1 MQLVGVIYKAV
12 SILSQLSY
20 GGAKFFF
27 YRKNKKN
34 KGLSVNV
41 DSFSIHKFYVC
52 GWWGPGNSKQKIID
66 DISVHAACTRGI
78 LYACTRGT
86 SYACLVHLL
95 VQVMYIG
102 ITVETYSKSK
112 VS

>member
-41 DSFSIHKFYVC
+41 DSFSIRKFYVC

-66 DISVHAACTRGI
+66 DISVHAACTRG
-78 LYACTRGT
+78 T

-102 ITVETYSKSK
+102 ITVEMYSKSK